1 MFDVNNASLDVEC
14 SNTPIVIEDNQFQKD
29 SPAEMPQHSDIPLGQ
44 LSVIT
49 SLLPA
54 QMGKRFEL
62 TPTGVS
68 KSVAAQMQHGRLDVH
83 TFGNA
88 ADLASILKGLATH
101 QALCAGLPKSGARSV
116 EIYTKAELIKHP
128 NAIARSN
135 EFFYFPAGPGLMILD
150 YDPHGTAL
158 EKTELMQ
165 AFENACPQIAD
176 AMRIWWSSSSSNIHF
191 QDSIINGLSGQRL
204 YLLVADASDIPRA
217 GHVLLQRLWLQ
228 GHGRILVSSS
238 GQCLLRTLADGAM
251 FEPTRLDFAG
261 GAICVP
267 PLMQDRG
274 EPDVLPGQAWLDTRE
289 ALPDLDAH
297 ELERYTALV
306 AEAKLQVEPER
317 ILARLS
323 WSERHIKST
332 TERLEKA
339 GVPRETAIIRAR
351 RSAEKALQGELP
363 ADFLIPLANGEFVS
377 VADVLA
383 APQRWNG
390 VQTLDPMEPE
400 YDGGRMVGKLL
411 MGRAKPVLNSF
422 AHGGVRYHLAQ
433 AKPEIYL
440 VPGSLWKFNQ
450 ELGEALSARP
460 DMFLYGGLLVQV
472 VNNGYMVMTRS
483 NLPAL
488 VSRVAVITKA
498 DAKGNPVVFDL
509 TPQLADG
516 FLSSLQTQ
524 NFRPLT
530 DIATIPSID
539 TDGVIFDQPGYDA
552 KSGVFF
558 QIPEDSVTIDRSLL
572 LNRSEIV
579 RCLQVLWKPWSQYP
593 FATDEDRGAMLA
605 AILSAV
611 CRPMLKIMPGYV
623 FDAPVP
629 GSGKSFAAFAINALV
644 TGSPSRGVMGFS
656 SNGFDTELSK
666 QLLAIMRQGIQ
677 AIVIDNVKGFLE
689 SNVLSCRMTSEGFSG
704 RVLGDTLWVDCPDR
718 LFLCMTSNNA
728 SLERDLQRRLCK
740 IRIDAAMENPQSRS
754 FEATPTEMVLA
765 NRPEIARCAVF
776 VIAAFK
782 TSGAPC
788 FDAQDCG
795 FKDWNELVRQTVLWL
810 ELAGHV
816 EEAGLGSIGDPA
828 KSISTDTG
836 RDDPNEISGNELIS
850 ALFDYYGEGYFQA
863 SGLLE
868 VMERVRELQIEDPSM
883 ISEPMRRIVDSLR
896 QLAPRTKGEMTSA
909 AIGQALRRFKD
920 VPFDSLK
927 LQVAG
932 ADRNKAH
939 IWQVTST
946 SEIVE

>member
-1 MFDVNNASLDVEC
+1 MFESDNASVDVEC
-14 SNTPIVIEDNQFQKD
+14 LSAPVVIEEN
-29 SPAEMPQHSDIPLGQ
+29 HSQSNAPTEEPPHRTRLLGQ
-44 LSVIT
+44 LSVIS
-49 SLLPA
+49 SLMPA
-54 QMGKRFEL
+54 RMGKRFEW
-62 TPTGVS
+62 TPTGVA
-68 KSVAAQMQHGRLDVH
+68 KTVAAQMVHGKLNVH
-83 TFGNA
+83 TFG
-88 ADLASILKGLATH
+88 DSVELASILAGLATH
-101 QALCAGLPKSGARSV
+101 EALCAGLPKSGVGSV

-128 NAIARSN
+128 DAIARTNDFLQFS
-135 EFFYFPAGPGLMILD
+135 AGPGLMILD

-158 EKTELMQ
+158 EKTALMQ
-165 AFENACPQIAD
+165 AFEQACPQIAG
-176 AMRIWWSSSSSNIHF
+176 AMRVWWSSSSSNIHF
-191 QDSIINGLSGQRL
+191 QESIITGLSGQRL
-204 YLLVADASDIPRA
+204 YLLVTDASDIPRA
-217 GHVLLQRLWLQ
+217 GQVLLQRLWLQ

-238 GQCLLRTLADGAM
+238 GQCLLRTLADAAM

-261 GAICVP
+261 GAICVS
-267 PLMQDRG
+267 PLTQDRG
-274 EPDVLPGQAWLDTRE
+274 APDVLPGQAWLDTRE

-297 ELERYTALV
+297 ELERYTELV

-317 ILARLS
+317 ILARQS

-351 RSAEKALQGELP
+351 RNADRALQGELP
-363 ADFLIPLANGEFVS
+363 ADFMIPLANGEFVS

-390 VQTLDPMEPE
+390 IQTLDPMEPE
-400 YDGGRMVGKLL
+400 YDGGRVVGKLL

-422 AHGGVRYHLAQ
+422 AHGGCQYHLAQ
-433 AKPEIYL
+433 VKPEIHL

-450 ELGEALSARP
+450 ELGEALSGRP
-460 DMFLYGGLLVQV
+460 DMFLYGGLLVQI
-472 VNNGYMVMTRS
+472 VNSGYMVMTRS
-483 NLPAL
+483 NFPAL
-488 VSRVAVITKA
+488 VSRVVVITKA
-498 DAKGNPVVFDL
+498 DAKGNSVAFDL

-516 FLSSLQTQ
+516 FLTSLQTQ

-558 QIPEDSVTIDRSLL
+558 QIPEDSVTIERSLL

-579 RCLQVLWKPWSQYP
+579 RCLQVIWKPWSQYP

-611 CRPMLKIMPGYV
+611 CRPMLKIMPGFF

-656 SNGFDTELSK
+656 SSGFDAELSK

-718 LFLCMTSNNA
+718 LFLCLTSNNA

-740 IRIDAAMENPQSRS
+740 IRIDAAMEDPQSRS
-754 FEATPTEMVLA
+754 FDATPAEMVLA
-765 NRPEIARCAVF
+765 NRMEIARCAVF
-776 VIAAFK
+776 VLAAFK
-782 TSGAPC
+782 TSGAPL

-810 ELAGHV
+810 ELSGHV
-816 EEAGLGSIGDPA
+816 EDAGLGSVGDPA

-850 ALFDYYGEGYFQA
+850 ALFKHYGAGHFQA
-863 SGLLE
+863 SGLLG
-868 VMERVRELQIEDPSM
+868 VMELVRERQMEDPAM
-883 ISEPMRRIVDSLR
+883 ITEPMRRIVDSLR

-927 LQVAG
+927 LQTTG
-932 ADRNKAH
+932 KDRKNSQ
-939 IWQVTST
+939 IWHVTSACNGG
-946 SEIVE
+946 E

>member
-1 MFDVNNASLDVEC
+1 MV
-14 SNTPIVIEDNQFQKD
+14 
-29 SPAEMPQHSDIPLGQ
+29 H
-44 LSVIT
+44 
-49 SLLPA
+49 
-54 QMGKRFEL
+54 GKL
-62 TPTGVS
+62 N
-68 KSVAAQMQHGRLDVH
+68 VH
-83 TFGNA
+83 TFG
-88 ADLASILKGLATH
+88 DSVELASILAGLATH
-101 QALCAGLPKSGARSV
+101 EALCAGLPKSGVGSV

-128 NAIARSN
+128 DAIARTK
-135 EFFYFPAGPGLMILD
+135 EFLQFSAGPGLMILD

-158 EKTELMQ
+158 EKTALMQ
-165 AFENACPQIAD
+165 AFEQACPQIAG
-176 AMRIWWSSSSSNIHF
+176 AMRVWWSSSSSNIQF

-217 GHVLLQRLWLQ
+217 GQVLLQRLWLQ

-261 GAICVP
+261 GAICMP
-267 PLMQDRG
+267 PLTQDRG
-274 EPDVLPGQAWLDTRE
+274 APDVLPGQAWLDTRE
-289 ALPDLDAH
+289 ALPNLDAL

-306 AEAKLQVEPER
+306 AQAKLQVEPER
-317 ILARLS
+317 ILARQS

-363 ADFLIPLANGEFVS
+363 ADFMIPLASGEFVS
-377 VADVLA
+377 VADVLS
-383 APQRWNG
+383 APQRWDG

-400 YDGGRMVGKLL
+400 YDGGRVVGKLL
-411 MGRAKPVLNSF
+411 MGRAKPVLSSF
-422 AHGGVRYHLAQ
+422 AHGGRQYHLAQ
-433 AKPEIYL
+433 AKPEIHL

-460 DMFLYGGLLVQV
+460 DLFLYGGLLVQV
-472 VNNGYMVMTRS
+472 VNNGYMIMTRS
-483 NLPAL
+483 NFPAL
-488 VSRVAVITKA
+488 VSRVAIITKA

-516 FLSSLQTQ
+516 FLSSLPTQ
-524 NFRPLT
+524 KFRLLT

-539 TDGVIFDQPGYDA
+539 TSGVIFDQPGYDA

-558 QIPEDSVTIDRSLL
+558 QIPEDSVSIDRSLL
-572 LNRSEIV
+572 LNRTEIV

-593 FATDEDRGAMLA
+593 FAADEDRGAMLA

-623 FDAPVP
+623 FDAPVS

-644 TGSPSRGVMGFS
+644 TGNPSRGVMGFTS
-656 SNGFDTELSK
+656 SGFDAELSK

-689 SNVLSCRMTSEGFSG
+689 SNVLSSRMTSEGFSG

-718 LFLCMTSNNA
+718 LFLCLTSNNA

-740 IRIDAAMENPQSRS
+740 IRIDAAMEDPQSRS
-754 FEATPTEMVLA
+754 FDATPAEMVLA
-765 NRPEIARCAVF
+765 NRLEIARCAVF
-776 VIAAFK
+776 VIAAYK
-782 TSGAPC
+782 SSDDLVPEAR
-788 FDAQDCG
+788 DCG
-795 FKDWNELVRQTVLWL
+795 FKDWNELVRKTVMWVNSSG
-810 ELAGHV
+810 LAKD
-816 EEAGLGSIGDPA
+816 AGLGSIGDPA
-828 KSISTDTG
+828 QSISKDTG

-850 ALFDYYGEGYFQA
+850 ALYDYYGEGHFQA

-868 VMERVRELQIEDPSM
+868 VIELVRELQIEDPSM
-883 ISEPMRRIVDSLR
+883 ITEPMRRIVDSLR

-909 AIGQALRRFKD
+909 AIGLALRRFKD

-932 ADRNKAH
+932 VDRNKAH

-946 SEIVE
+946 SGVGE